1 VDKSSSFLKLTGANR
16 ASLSTQIS
24 DLRSAMKTGRAGEG
38 AGEGWKEL
46 GQAAL
51 SRGLRGKMDGQ
62 RLKQHSFW
70 YQSIPGT
77 LWVTL
82 QSLRG
87 TDVTSEAPRDT
98 SNISSSLGQ
107 AAHFPTSQ
115 SPTMAKGL
123 NTGKRA
129 CNLEARRRF
138 GVLASQ

>member
-1 VDKSSSFLKLTGANR
+1 
-16 ASLSTQIS
+16 
-24 DLRSAMKTGRAGEG
+24 MKTGR

-77 LWVTL
+77 LGTTL

-98 SNISSSLGQ
+98 SNISSSSLGQ
-107 AAHFPTSQ
+107 AAHFQTSQ

-123 NTGKRA
+123 NTGERD
-129 CNLEARRRF
+129 CNLEPEGMF